1 MKTLAFVF
9 RSVNILSRSSLLTQA
24 EDFGRPMTFKSLSD
38 NNAVTIESLTK
49 RLRY

>member
-1 MKTLAFVF
+1 MKTLVFVS

-24 EDFGRPMTFKSLSD
+24 EDLGRPMTFKSLSD

-49 RLRY
+49 SLRY